1 MKVTSISVI
10 MKTRFFYHI
19 LLAGTFACLM
29 AGCGGSGNKQT
40 ENAALHADTIYI
52 GDLREKFK
60 GDSLFFKV
68 VAPDLILIQN
78 QYTWASTEKEAQE
91 KGLDTTYYRK
101 VQEEIRNTNEAIRK
115 GIMKGADP
123 KRIYDFQKGK

>member
-1 MKVTSISVI
+1 MNVISISVI
-10 MKTRFFYHI
+10 MKTKSFYRI

-29 AGCGGSGNKQT
+29 AGCGGSGSKQA
-40 ENAALHADTIYI
+40 ENAPSHADTIYI

-60 GDSLFFKV
+60 GDSLFFNV

-101 VQEEIRNTNEAIRK
+101 VQEEIRKTNEAIRD
-115 GIMKGADP
+115 GVMRGADP
-123 KRIYDFQKGK
+123 KRIYDFPKGK

>member
-1 MKVTSISVI
+1 
-10 MKTRFFYHI
+10 MKTNFLCHL
-19 LLAGTFACLM
+19 LLAGAFASSM
-29 AGCGGSGNKQT
+29 AGCGGSGNKQA
-40 ENAALHADTIYI
+40 ENVPSHADTIYI

-60 GDSLFFKV
+60 GDSLFFNV

-101 VQEEIRNTNEAIRK
+101 VQEEIRKTNEAIRK
-115 GIMKGADP
+115 GVMKGADP